1 MNCPA
6 CGTTKS
12 KLVLL
17 TLSLLA
23 CAKSPPDLQAGG
35 TPSSVASTASA
46 TPASTAA
53 VIVPIPIL
61 GISGRTSASQH
72 VNVGGDTNMVLVE
85 AGTFTARLWATKPD
99 DPKTLAEAEAFA
111 KNFNP
116 KKLHSE
122 TLADGWAISFEAM
135 GSNYEVIVGR
145 DIAGKAYH
153 CEATAESASD
163 QPTAVAFCKSLTQ

>member
-1 MNCPA
+1 MSVMSRVA
-6 CGTTKS
+6 
-12 KLVLL
+12 LL
-17 TLSLLA
+17 LLSLLA
-23 CAKSPPDLQAGG
+23 CTKSPPDLQAGG
-35 TPSSVASTASA
+35 APSSVASTPSA

-53 VIVPIPIL
+53 VLVPIPIL
-61 GISGRTSASQH
+61 GISGRVSASQH
-72 VNVGGDTNMVLVE
+72 VNVSGDTNMVLVD
-85 AGTFTARLWATKPD
+85 AGAFTARLWATKPN
-99 DPKTLAEAEAFA
+99 DPKTLADAEAFA

-145 DIAGKAYH
+145 DIAGTAYH

-163 QPTAVAFCKSLTQ
+163 QPTAVAFCKSLTK